1 MAKEKINIVL
11 QGVNNTQKAFN
22 QIKHNL
28 SVLDRK
34 TKLLQ
39 KGFATVAK
47 ASAVA
52 FTAIGVAVGASTV
65 KIDRLV
71 KTSEKLG
78 VGVEFLQKFRFAAE
92 QVGIRTETADM
103 ALQRFSRRVAEARKG
118 TGEAKDTLTQL
129 GIALFDSAGNSRDIE
144 DVMLDVAN
152 AMGKTKD
159 ASELVRQSFKFFDSE
174 GVALVA
180 LMKNG
185 SEAMQE
191 FFTDAENLGA
201 VLTQESAKGV
211 ANFADEFTRLKTGIG
226 GVINQFTAGLAP
238 VLTQITKDFTAFVI
252 QLNKDVDE
260 LGFKTLGDFLAN
272 EFLNILKGIIKT
284 FQFLGN
290 ELIAIAN
297 IARDIGLSLGFIE
310 ESEAVKQIRL
320 ELKEINSLSAI
331 NNRFKGNGVKLT
343 RDVILERRAE
353 VKLLEDQLDLELEKG
368 KFQKLNFE
376 KTLRYID
383 EIRSEITKDPITIT
397 GEDADEG
404 GAVKEPN
411 FVRNM
416 RLAIE
421 NFNKET
427 VEDRMV
433 KAFENAFKG
442 AEDALVDFVQT
453 GKLNFKDLVNSL
465 IADLARIQIR
475 ENLISPFL
483 SIFSNAFSGGQSSG
497 DALLDALTNNMGGG
511 FTGMGARAGGLDGKG
526 GFLSV
531 LHPNETVIDHQQGQ
545 SGGIVINQSLNF
557 ATGVQDTVRN
567 EVLQMLPDIAETS
580 KSAVAEAM
588 QRGGSFRRTMR

>member
-39 KGFATVAK
+39 KGFSTVAK

-52 FTAIGVAVGASTV
+52 FTAIGVAVGASTA

-152 AMGKTKD
+152 AMGQTKD

-252 QLNKDVDE
+252 QLNKDVDK

-272 EFLNILKGIIKT
+272 EFLNILKGIIKA
-284 FQFLGN
+284 FEFLGN

-297 IARDIGLSLGFIE
+297 IARDIGMSLGFVE
-310 ESEAVKQIRL
+310 ESEAVKQIRQQL
-320 ELKEINSLSAI
+320 EEINTLEET
-331 NNRFKGNGVKLT
+331 NNRFKSNGEKLS
-343 RDVILERRAE
+343 RDMVLSRGAE
-353 VKLLEDQLDLELEKG
+353 KQLLLDQLALELEKG

-376 KTLRYID
+376 KTLGYID
-383 EIRSEITKDPITIT
+383 EIREQINKDPITIT
-397 GEDADEG
+397 GGDDEETTQKVSETFRAMG
-404 GAVKEPN
+404 
-411 FVRNM
+411 
-416 RLAIE
+416 LAIE
-421 NFNKET
+421 NFSKDTN
-427 VEDRMV
+427 DLMS
-433 KAFENAFKG
+433 NAFLDAFKS

-475 ENLISPFL
+475 ETIMNPL
-483 SIFSNAFSGGQSSG
+483 SSFIQGLFAPSGGGG
-497 DALLDALTNNMGGG
+497 DVDTNIGGG
-511 FTGMGARAGGLDGKG
+511 FTGMGARAGGIDGKG
-526 GFLSV
+526 GFLSI

-545 SGGIVINQSLNF
+545 SGGVVINQSLNF

-580 KSAVAEAM
+580 KNAVAEAM

>member
-39 KGFATVAK
+39 KGFSTVAK

-52 FTAIGVAVGASTV
+52 FTAIGVAVGASTA

-252 QLNKDVDE
+252 QLNKNVDE
-260 LGFKTLGDFLAN
+260 LGFETLGDFLAN
-272 EFLNILKGIIKT
+272 EFLNILKLLMKT
-284 FQFLGN
+284 FEFLGN
-290 ELIAIAN
+290 QIIGIAN
-297 IARDIGLSLGFIE
+297 IARDIGFSLGFIG
-310 ESEAVKQIRL
+310 ESEAVKQIRSDL
-320 ELKEINSLSAI
+320 EKINDDL
-331 NNRFKGNGVKLT
+331 FKGDGQRLT
-343 RDVILERRAE
+343 RDLILSRKAE
-353 VKLLEDQLDLELEKG
+353 VKLLEDQLALELEKG

-376 KTLRYID
+376 KTLGYID
-383 EIRSEITKDPITIT
+383 EIRKRITEKPKTIT
-397 GEDADEG
+397 GEDTDEG
-404 GAVKEPN
+404 DVVEEPN

-433 KAFENAFKG
+433 KAFENAFKS

-475 ENLISPFL
+475 EKLLTPIMTMLP
-483 SIFSNAFSGGQSSG
+483 SIFGGNQNV
-497 DALLDALTNNMGGG
+497 DVDNNMGGG
-511 FTGMGARAGGLDGKG
+511 FTGMGARAGGIDGKG
-526 GFLSV
+526 GFLSI

-545 SGGIVINQSLNF
+545 LGGIVINQSLNF
-557 ATGVQDTVRN
+557 ATGVQDTVKN

-580 KSAVAEAM
+580 KSAVLEAM
-588 QRGGSFRRTMR
+588 QRGGNFRKAMR